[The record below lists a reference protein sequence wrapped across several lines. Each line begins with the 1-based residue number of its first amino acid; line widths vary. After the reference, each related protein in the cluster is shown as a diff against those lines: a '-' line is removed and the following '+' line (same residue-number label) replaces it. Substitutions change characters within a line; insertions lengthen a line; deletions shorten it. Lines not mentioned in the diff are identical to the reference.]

1 MKSNKSFSKR
11 LKVTKSGKLLARK
24 PGKNH
29 FNAKSSRS
37 KQLAGKR
44 SVLFIMKNKDQGQFL
59 PNSK

>member
-11 LKVTKSGKLLARK
+11 LKLTKSGKLLARK

-29 FNAKSSRS
+29 FNAKSSRG

-44 SVLFIMKNKDQGQFL
+44 SVVFTMKNKDQGQFL